1 MLFISFTKSAANYQ
15 GEVPLSM
22 PVRGGLDY
30 FNCCGNSYSTNG
42 WQHDIDCSSGLNKRR
57 LYQLSSHIQPFCFLI
72 VGRTHEAPVLVHF
85 HDVGMYPES
94 VSQTHLYPIKLFLIE
109 VFLITAMSEKTQARE
124 MRNCIFG
131 RNAECCQLKNQ
142 FGYFLESKT

>member
-85 HDVGMYPES
+85 HDVGMYPEHGSSLQGAAVKHS
-94 VSQTHLYPIKLFLIE
+94 VLFLWRPYAMG
-109 VFLITAMSEKTQARE
+109 TAVLLGSCSWYYQGDQKGSHKTLDRW
-124 MRNCIFG
+124 RDG
-131 RNAECCQLKNQ
+131 
-142 FGYFLESKT
+142 